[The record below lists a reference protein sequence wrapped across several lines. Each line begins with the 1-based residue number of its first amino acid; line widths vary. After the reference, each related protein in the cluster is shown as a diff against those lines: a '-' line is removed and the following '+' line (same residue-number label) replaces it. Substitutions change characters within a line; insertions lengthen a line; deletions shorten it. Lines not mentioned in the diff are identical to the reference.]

1 MNRLSKILAKLSE
14 SIGHVGQLQIIRQ
27 NLCYELRMASKFHAR
42 QLSSALEV
50 LNNALI
56 TDFQKQSHKII
67 NDESLEATEKLSS
80 IFKDESPLLFEL
92 SNYLEYNGQSE
103 PLLKVNNNKKKLEI
117 FYYINK

>member
-1 MNRLSKILAKLSE
+1 MMNRLSKILSKLAE
-14 SIGHVGQLQIIRQ
+14 SIGHLGQLQIIRQ
-27 NLCYELRMASKFHAR
+27 NLVYELRMASKFHAR

-50 LNNALI
+50 LNNALM
-56 TDFQKQSHKII
+56 TDFQKQSTNII

-103 PLLKVNNNKKKLEI
+103 PLLKVSKSYINEKKL
-117 FYYINK
+117 